1 MRAKMPTVK
10 KGERFTKYL
19 PGILAIAIAVWLVFP
34 LIRLDQ
40 SDYARAKILVY
51 RLALG
56 ITILILILG
65 KMGFDLFF
73 PQGIA
78 QKVSNLK
85 SIAFIIF
92 GILILAFVVFIIF
105 KAGSLFIS
113 SYPQT
118 TDYTL

>member
-1 MRAKMPTVK
+1 
-10 KGERFTKYL
+10 
-19 PGILAIAIAVWLVFP
+19 
-34 LIRLDQ
+34 
-40 SDYARAKILVY
+40 
-51 RLALG
+51 
-56 ITILILILG
+56 
-65 KMGFDLFF
+65 MGFDLFF

-78 QKVSNLK
+78 KKVSNLK